1 MNLRITYCTI
11 MVVLWDIG
19 LLVMIPLA
27 LGGTPISQVD
37 MSGFSAFV
45 IISNILVWLCA
56 FAITCQKTKEEHMA
70 EIEKKWR
77 DQGLI

>member
-1 MNLRITYCTI
+1 MNLRITYCTF

-19 LLVMIPLA
+19 LLVMIPFA
-27 LGGTPISQVD
+27 WGDIPASQLD
-37 MSGFSAFV
+37 MSGFPAFV
-45 IISNILVWLCA
+45 IVSNVLVWLFA